1 MTHSRAQ
8 NKSDAHVCERR
19 FRSCVMLG
27 GMGETAAGGI
37 RERNRAA
44 IEAAII
50 ERGRAQLA
58 EVGAAALSLRA
69 IARDLGMVSS
79 AVYRYVAN
87 RDDLLTLLIV
97 AVYDDLGDAVDAA
110 LATAGADVRDRFDA
124 LCHALRGWALAHPHD
139 YALIYGS
146 PVPDYHA
153 PADRT
158 GRAGTRIQVQ
168 LARILAD
175 LCTTPPRSR
184 DPEAVAA
191 AAVGLARVLQD
202 PLFAQAVAES
212 TRSGRTPKP
221 EEVLRGLAA
230 WSLVMG
236 AVSAEVFEQLGADT
250 IADPDAYFAGIVALA
265 RDLILR

>member
-1 MTHSRAQ
+1 MD
-8 NKSDAHVCERR
+8 N
-19 FRSCVMLG
+19 
-27 GMGETAAGGI
+27 TAAGGI

-110 LATAGADVRDRFDA
+110 LVTAGEDVRDRFDA

-158 GRAGTRIQVQ
+158 VRAGTRVQVE

-175 LCTTPPRSR
+175 VRTSLPRSR

-191 AAVGLARVLQD
+191 ASVGLAEVVLD
-202 PLFAQAVAES
+202 PLFAQAVAGS
-212 TRSGRTPKP
+212 TGPVRPPRA
-221 EEVLRGLAA
+221 EAVLRGLAA